1 MNFGSQK
8 RCVIWTGVCVGL
20 LGGSVSASAEVWSTP
35 TRIVA
40 VYPTSNEYLF
50 VTEYKN
56 TAYSTCDGGGRWA
69 ISRNYPNYAA
79 MVASLLAAFAAD
91 KQIAMAIDELPPA
104 CQGTVNRFTVSQ

>member
-1 MNFGSQK
+1 MSIGSPKQ
-8 RCVIWTGVCVGL
+8 RMIWTGVWMGL
-20 LGGSVSASAEVWSTP
+20 LGWSLSAQAEVWSTA
-35 TRIVA
+35 TRIVS

-79 MVASLLAAFAAD
+79 MVASLLTAFAAD
-91 KQIAMAIDELPPA
+91 KQIAIVIEELPPS
-104 CQGTVNRFTVSQ
+104 CQGVVNRFTVLQ